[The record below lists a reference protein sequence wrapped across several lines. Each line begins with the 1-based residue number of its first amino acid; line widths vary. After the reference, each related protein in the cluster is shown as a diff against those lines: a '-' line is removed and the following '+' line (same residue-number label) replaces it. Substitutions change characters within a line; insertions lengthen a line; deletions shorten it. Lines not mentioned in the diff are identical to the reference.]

1 MRPQT
6 GCKGPAQAQSP
17 TVKALN
23 INQFGKGRRGG
34 LCRDLHD
41 LRLKFTFNSCSAGG
55 AYEGILDSRMD
66 RSGTFQ
72 GRIWFWDPL
81 PVGFNIADGACHLQV
96 RPGQGTEEVPCLGS
110 HGVCWPSP
118 VSAWAV
124 GSAVNWPFLGGK
136 FLPSRNR
143 SWCVFA
149 FTSFECNLCSIPSSP
164 LWPDSIPP
172 RRLKSAPIN
181 LWDYFFDGELCFCFE
196 WSGDRVRGVVCNGV
210 YGS

>member
-66 RSGTFQ
+66 RNGTFQ

-124 GSAVNWPFLGGK
+124 GSAVNWPSLGGNSCLPEIDLGVC
-136 FLPSRNR
+136 LPSPPLNATF
-143 SWCVFA
+143 VPYPPLPFDQTA
-149 FTSFECNLCSIPSSP
+149 FLLVDWNQLP
-164 LWPDSIPP
+164 
-172 RRLKSAPIN
+172 
-181 LWDYFFDGELCFCFE
+181 
-196 WSGDRVRGVVCNGV
+196 
-210 YGS
+210 